1 MTTTATTEMDR
12 YIERYL
18 NSLTNQSQKTIN
30 AYTKDLEMF
39 NNYINREELQVIT
52 ATLDNLVGYAKY
64 LKVEK
69 GYSESTQNRRLQIV
83 KYLYKYLHRTKVIK
97 ENPAEYLELPKIPE
111 RLPKSLTSKDID
123 RLMKAIYSEKNEY
136 RMLRDKAIII
146 TFLSTGL
153 RVSELAELKFN
164 NIKDDVLKIIGKGNK
179 ERSMVLSKINIDA
192 LNEYFVVR
200 PNVDY
205 KEIFIS
211 ERNTP
216 MSIRVIQYT
225 IDKYLKIAGLE
236 GSVHL
241 LRHTFASLMLEKGID
256 PRTIQM
262 LLGHSSIETTE
273 IYMKV
278 TDKRKEYAAEI
289 ANTLITL

>member
-1 MTTTATTEMDR
+1 MDR

-18 NSLTNQSQKTIN
+18 NSLTNQSENTIKM
-30 AYTKDLEMF
+30 YTKDLEMF

-69 GYSESTQNRRLQIV
+69 GYSESTQNRRLQTV

-192 LNEYFVVR
+192 LNEYFAVR

-216 MSIRVIQYT
+216 MSIRAIQYT